1 MNQVS
6 ALFKKE
12 IMESVRNFKLFAL
25 LAVFIIIGIIS
36 PLTALLMP
44 DIMAT
49 VMEDA
54 SIEFELPAVTALD
67 SYIQFFGN
75 MNQLGLPIFVIV
87 TGSILTNEFTG
98 NTLVNLL
105 TKGLKRHNVM
115 LVKFSFTALLW
126 TVVYVLTAA
135 IAYLY
140 TIYYWDNQL
149 ENIWA
154 AFALTWL
161 YGVFL
166 ISVIMLASAIFR
178 TSFLG
183 VLFTLLG
190 VVIIMIILSIHPAA
204 AEYLP
209 QSLITSNVELLT
221 GESGL
226 SNVLPAVLITVAASV
241 LILLL
246 SIMTFNKATI

>member
-12 IMESVRNFKLFAL
+12 IMESVRNFKLFVL

-36 PLTALLMP
+36 PLTTLLMP
-44 DIMAT
+44 DIMAM

-54 SIEFELPAVTALD
+54 GISFDLPAVTGMD
-67 SYIQFFGN
+67 SYVQFFGN
-75 MNQLGLPIFVIV
+75 MNQLGLPILVVV
-87 TGSILTNEFTG
+87 TGSILTNEFTR
-98 NTLVNLL
+98 NTLVNFL
-105 TKGLKRHNVM
+105 TKGLKRHNVII
-115 LVKFSFTALLW
+115 VKFLYTALMW
-126 TVVYVLTAA
+126 TFVYVLSAVT
-135 IAYLY
+135 AYLY
-140 TIYYWDNQL
+140 TMYYWDNQL
-149 ENIWA
+149 ENIWG

-190 VVIIMIILSIHPAA
+190 VVIIMIILSIHPAS

-209 QSLITSNVELLT
+209 QFLITSNVELLT

>member
-149 ENIWA
+149 ENIWT

-161 YGVFL
+161 YGIFL
-166 ISVIMLASAIFR
+166 ISIIMLASAMFR

-183 VLFTLLG
+183 VLFTVLG
-190 VVIIMIILSIHPAA
+190 VVIIMIVAGIHPET

-209 QSLITSNVELLT
+209 QYLINSNIGLLT
-221 GESGL
+221 GQTGVSDII
-226 SNVLPAVLITVAASV
+226 PAALITAGAS
-241 LILLL
+241 ISMLLL
-246 SIMTFNKATI
+246 SIVMFNKAAV